1 MQWIIDR
8 MEGKIAVVESQKG
21 TIFSVPVSAL
31 PKNAKEGD
39 VLSVSVD
46 EQTTEDRRT
55 SIKDKMKKLFGE

>member
-8 MEGKIAVVESQKG
+8 MEGKIAVVESQNG
-21 TIFSVPVSAL
+21 AIFSVPVSAL